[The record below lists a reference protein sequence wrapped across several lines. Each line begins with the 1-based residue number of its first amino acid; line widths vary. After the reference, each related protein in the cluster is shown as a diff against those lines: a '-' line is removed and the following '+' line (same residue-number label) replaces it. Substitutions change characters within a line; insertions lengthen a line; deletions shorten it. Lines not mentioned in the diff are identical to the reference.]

1 MQEGLN
7 ASPELHA
14 ESDEQRSANECATEA
29 DPNARDRIDSLE
41 IFGPRLPRSLLFAS
55 ARPRELG
62 RAWPDFFPT

>member
-41 IFGPRLPRSLLFAS
+41 IFGPSGALPRSLLFAS
-55 ARPRELG
+55 ARRRPR
-62 RAWPDFFPT
+62 RPQS